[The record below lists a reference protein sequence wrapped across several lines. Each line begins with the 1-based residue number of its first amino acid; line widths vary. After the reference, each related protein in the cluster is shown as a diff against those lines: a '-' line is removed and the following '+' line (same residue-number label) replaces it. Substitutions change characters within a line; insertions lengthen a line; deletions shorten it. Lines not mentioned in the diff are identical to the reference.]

1 MAGRTATGTAGFAI
15 EEERL
20 ARAAA
25 AGDGSA
31 FASLYEHY
39 EQRIYNFAYR
49 LTGSEP
55 DAAETTQEA
64 FLGVMRRLPKAQ
76 GGELDFRLSLF
87 SAARTAC
94 YGLMEKR
101 PRARPRDAKPETAQ
115 AEVRDACMRL
125 PEHQREALALREL
138 EELSYEEIATIM
150 ETNRNAVAQLISRA
164 RINLSDE
171 LLGTPLAAVATP
183 SPECERA
190 LPLIVARA
198 DGQLEAGSDDDAW
211 LNAHLAGCERCRLG
225 VKAMEEAGASY
236 RAWAPLAVAP
246 SLLGET
252 MAKAGAGW
260 SEEVAAATASRTDPR
275 SPSGVPSAYSSVD
288 DGAGRSSRRRR
299 LIPAAGIAALL
310 LGAGLAIA
318 LGGGE
323 PAPIPDQPAAD
334 TRAVGST
341 PKSGPRR
348 EKQKRGADKASQSE
362 TTAQTTTVTS
372 PQQQTGAEGSI
383 PSEPAAPAADHQG
396 AAGLQPP
403 QATAAP
409 KPNSKP
415 KPVTTSPPA
424 AIPVPATSEPSPTE
438 ASTTTEEPSHGKGR
452 GAPSG
457 VPPRGPK

>member
-1 MAGRTATGTAGFAI
+1 MAGRPATGTAGFAV

-64 FLGVMRRLPKAQ
+64 FLAVMRRLPKAQ
-76 GGELDFRLSLF
+76 GGELHFRLSLF
-87 SAARTAC
+87 SAVRNAC
-94 YGLMEKR
+94 YDLMEKR
-101 PRARPRDAKPETAQ
+101 PRARPKDTKPETAQ
-115 AEVRDACMRL
+115 AEVREACMRL

-138 EELSYEEIATIM
+138 EELSYEEIAAIM

-190 LPLIVARA
+190 LPLIAARA

-211 LNAHLAGCERCRLG
+211 LDAHLAGCERCRLG

-252 MAKAGAGW
+252 MAKAGGGGG
-260 SEEVAAATASRTDPR
+260 EELAAATASRTDPR
-275 SPSGVPSAYSSVD
+275 SPSGVPSAYSRDD

-299 LIPAAGIAALL
+299 LIPAAGLAALL
-310 LGAGLAIA
+310 LGAGIAIA
-318 LGGGE
+318 LVDGE
-323 PAPIPDQPAAD
+323 PAPIRDRSAAD
-334 TRAVGST
+334 TRAVGSA
-341 PKSGPRR
+341 PKSGPRK
-348 EKQKRGADKASQSE
+348 EKRGRGKASRSE
-362 TTAQTTTVTS
+362 TTAQATTGTS
-372 PQQQTGAEGSI
+372 SQQQTEAEGGA
-383 PSEPAAPAADHQG
+383 PSEPVASPVNQQG
-396 AAGLQPP
+396 ASGLQPP
-403 QATAAP
+403 QATATP

-415 KPVTTSPPA
+415 QPAPASQPA
-424 AIPVPATSEPSPTE
+424 AAPASPTTE
-438 ASTTTEEPSHGKGR
+438 PLPTAASTTTEEPSHGKGK
-452 GAPSG
+452 GPPSG
-457 VPPRGPK
+457 VSPQGPK